1 MVKLLVASNNAKKR
15 KELEKILADA
25 GIAGIELLPLSAV
38 EAYPEPVE
46 DGRTFADNALIKARA
61 GALATGLP
69 CLADDSGLAVDAL
82 NGMPGVLSARWSGRH
97 GDDAANNIL
106 AYIRWGVDATPVLA
120 VVNLSGASQPNYRL
134 GLPEAG
140 EWEMLINTDDA
151 VYGGAGND
159 LPRLLHTEPTEWDR
173 FEQSVE
179 LHVPAMSAQWY
190 ILRR

>member
-1 MVKLLVASNNAKKR
+1 MGFQWVK
-15 KELEKILADA
+15 
-25 GIAGIELLPLSAV
+25 
-38 EAYPEPVE
+38 
-46 DGRTFADNALIKARA
+46 
-61 GALATGLP
+61 
-69 CLADDSGLAVDAL
+69 
-82 NGMPGVLSARWSGRH
+82 

-140 EWEMLINTDDA
+140 EWELLVNTDDA

-159 LPRLLHTEPTEWDR
+159 LPQVLTTEPTEWDR
-173 FEQSVE
+173 FEQSAE
-179 LHVPAMSAQWY
+179 LHVPAMSTQYY